1 MSSTRFNPVY
11 PLLEDPDGNGATF
24 NRDDILPSQKD
35 TLGSYLSSLTK
46 GTIPGQ
52 SSGQLFEQPFTY
64 DGQLPPNHANPFPV
78 ADAGSQPVF
87 TDQPGLAAAVDLSTL
102 PDSIFSDQDMNPIVQ
117 TGGLGTASGDIRLTG
132 HELLPGV
139 VGATSPD
146 GKTITQ
152 SEGAYNYAR
161 SIGDALKSKNLNSG
175 GSTVSGGDG
184 ETTQPD
190 KSFSSDKLNAT
201 NATSRRVILGD
212 TLTGNMKSV
221 SYSVSNP
228 ETRDFK
234 KVSQDMMNAAMG
246 KVSEDKR
253 SAVQTGQ
260 ARISADE
267 MRAGSAPGYEN
278 FNRTTIAISSGD
290 DAFESGELLSETG
303 RYTTDS
309 IGTAYGPDDPF
320 TGFDTGNAAYSAFV
334 IGGAFIGA
342 VLGASA
348 AGVVIPPIA
357 PASVPAEIN
366 SGLRNTRKLKSGN
379 FRYEPAEGGLFAGF
393 EKGLEIAGNLTG
405 IGIDIPIY
413 VPTNPKAGFGD
424 CVVAGLA
431 SWLGVTYGIDIK
443 LILGG
448 GTVAG
453 VPIPVLNGNT
463 GIILAEIAVRLAA
476 LLVDPV
482 SRQYYMTMIRALN
495 RDTASLT
502 LKVSNVGDALA
513 STNAL
518 FNSALF
524 KFVNTLAK
532 IGDMAYT
539 QAAAIDLRVTDAEA
553 SPDAAYGEGFDFK
566 NPVNALLARG
576 FATRRVYGDKL
587 AGRRGS
593 TLSLSD
599 LPSAHLVPAGSSQVY
614 HSLLGN
620 DARLTK
626 FIPSGSSGR
635 TAKRISQADAQKIE
649 SILDAE
655 YMPFYFQDLR
665 TNEVIAF
672 HAFLDDVTDSYTAN
686 YNASSGYG
694 RIENV
699 QTYKD
704 TKRSVGC
711 TFHIIG
717 MNPTDFD
724 YMWWQINKL
733 TTMVYP
739 QWSQGRSLQT
749 GDGINFSQPFSQIP
763 TATPVIRVRIGDL
776 IRSNYSRFN
785 LKRLFGYQDTE
796 KGQSQKLT
804 DVSYTVGPG
813 TFNVCTASGTTTQST
828 GTVTL
833 TEKKRVISRVKAS
846 TLTPGAAGIVVL
858 LPDGQRILLDSVLSL
873 DPDFTG
879 TNDAGSLVT
888 DFYNPAENSVVR
900 SFESAM
906 GMGLAA
912 VVTSLNFTWMDALW
926 GVGEDGSGN
935 RAPRSCKV
943 QMNFEPIH
951 DIAPGLDHEG
961 FNRAPIYPVGNLVN
975 GIIEG
980 GEQEPYGPGTQRRSE
995 AASKNTADKQIY
1007 EQAIKPNTF
1016 KKLF

>member
-1 MSSTRFNPVY
+1 MSSTRFDPPY
-11 PLLEDPDGNGATF
+11 PLIEDADGDGTTF
-24 NRDDILPSQKD
+24 NKDDISQAQKE
-35 TLGSYLSSLTK
+35 TLGKYLSSLTK
-46 GTIPGQ
+46 GYKPG
-52 SSGQLFEQPFTY
+52 LEDERPFEY
-64 DGQLPPNHANPFPV
+64 DGQIPPNHANPFPIEATEAV
-78 ADAGSQPVF
+78 RPQSRF
-87 TDQPGLAAAVDLSTL
+87 EDQSGLTAAVDLSTV
-102 PDSIFSDQDMNPIVQ
+102 PDAIFSDQDANPIVK
-117 TGGLGTASGDIRLTG
+117 TGGLGTASSNINLTG
-132 HELLPGV
+132 HELLPGM
-139 VGATSPD
+139 VGATVP
-146 GKTITQ
+146 GGETLTQ
-152 SEGAYNYAR
+152 SEGAYNYAK
-161 SIGDALKSKNLNSG
+161 SLGVALGEKNLNSG
-175 GSTVSGGDG
+175 GSIVKYGGGDSS
-184 ETTQPD
+184 QDD

-201 NATSRRVILGD
+201 NATSKRVMLGD
-212 TLTGNMKSV
+212 TLTGRMKSV
-221 SYSVSNP
+221 SYDPTDVK
-228 ETRDFK
+228 RQGFK
-234 KVSQDMMNAAMG
+234 GVAQEIMDAAMG
-246 KVSEDKR
+246 GTNRKKT
-253 SAVQTGQ
+253 QTGQ
-260 ARISADE
+260 ATVAAAD
-267 MRAGSAPGYEN
+267 MRAGVTTAGVG
-278 FNRTTIAISSGD
+278 FNRTTAEGGND
-290 DAFESGELLSETG
+290 NFESGEEDAGTG
-303 RYTTDS
+303 NYTMRS
-309 IGTAYGPDDPF
+309 IGAAYGPDDPF

-334 IGGAFIGA
+334 IGAAFIGA
-342 VLGASA
+342 VLGAA
-348 AGVVIPPIA
+348 AVGIIIPPLA
-357 PASVPAEIN
+357 PAAVPAEIN
-366 SGLRNTRKLKSGN
+366 SGLRNTRKLKSGK
-379 FRYEPAEGGLFAGF
+379 FRYEPIEGGFFAAF
-393 EKGLEIAGNLTG
+393 EQGLEIASNLSG
-405 IGIDIPIY
+405 VGIDIPIY
-413 VPTNPKAGFGD
+413 SPTNPKAGFGD

-448 GTVAG
+448 NTGAG
-453 VPIPVLNGNT
+453 IPIPVLNGNT
-463 GIILAEIAVRLAA
+463 AIILASIAIRLAVV
-476 LLVDPV
+476 LIDPV
-482 SRQYYMTMIRALN
+482 SRQYYMTMLRALN

-502 LKVSNVGDALA
+502 SALKVSSVGDALA

-539 QAAAIDLRVTDAEA
+539 QACAIDLRLTDAEA
-553 SPDAAYGEGFDFK
+553 SPEATYGAGFNFTT
-566 NPVNALLARG
+566 NPVGALLARG
-576 FATRRVYGDKL
+576 FAARRVYGDTL

-599 LPSAHLVPAGSSQVY
+599 LPSAHLVPAGSSQAY
-614 HSLLGN
+614 HSLLGG
-620 DARLTK
+620 DKRLTT
-626 FIPSGSSGR
+626 FVPSGSSGR

-672 HAFLDDVTDSYTAN
+672 HAFLDDVSDSYTAN

-717 MNPTDFD
+717 MNPADFD

-739 QWSQGRSLQT
+739 QWSQGRSLT
-749 GDGINFSQPFSQIP
+749 GKLNDIDVNFTQPFSQIP
-763 TATPVIRVRIGDL
+763 MATPVIRVRIGDL

-796 KGQSQKLT
+796 KKQSTTGQGTTFYQIKPGQYIGAEPFPIITVKETSTAIRSPLPFDLEGPPGVAFLLVSGDKAGSQ
-804 DVSYTVGPG
+804 VFVEAGNY
-813 TFNVCTASGTTTQST
+813 TASIAQTFD
-828 GTVTL
+828 
-833 TEKKRVISRVKAS
+833 AS
-846 TLTPGAAGIVVL
+846 GNI
-858 LPDGQRILLDSVLSL
+858 
-873 DPDFTG
+873 
-879 TNDAGSLVT
+879 T
-888 DFYNPAENSVVR
+888 DFYSPTENSVVR

-980 GEQEPYGPGTQRRSE
+980 GEQEPYGPGTQRRSD
-995 AASKNTADKQIY
+995 AAATNSADKQIY

-1016 KKLF
+1016 NKLF

>member
-1 MSSTRFNPVY
+1 MSSTRFNPPY
-11 PLLEDPDGNGATF
+11 PLIEDTNGDGTTF
-24 NRDDILPSQKD
+24 NKDDISQAQKE
-35 TLGSYLSSLTK
+35 TLGYYLSTLTK
-46 GTIPGQ
+46 GSTPGLE
-52 SSGQLFEQPFTY
+52 SGQPFEY
-64 DGQLPPNHANPFPV
+64 DGQIPPNHANPFPV
-78 ADAGSQPVF
+78 TAVGKQLGF
-87 TDQPGLAAAVDLSTL
+87 TDQQSLSAAVDLGNA
-102 PDSIFSDQDMNPIVQ
+102 PDAIFSDQDANPIVQ
-117 TGGLGTASGDIRLTG
+117 TGALGIASGDIIADEEIGLTG
-132 HELLPGV
+132 HVLLSSV
-139 VGATSPD
+139 VGATVPG
-146 GKTITQ
+146 GKTLTL
-152 SEGAYNYAR
+152 SDGAYNYAK
-161 SIGDALKSKNLNSG
+161 SLGDALGAKNLNSG
-175 GSTVSGGDG
+175 GFTVAS
-184 ETTQPD
+184 PNKNKSFLD
-190 KSFSSDKLNAT
+190 KTFSSDSINSE
-201 NATSRRVILGD
+201 NATSKRVMLGD
-212 TLTGNMKSV
+212 TLTGRMKSV
-221 SYSVSNP
+221 SYDPTDVK
-228 ETRDFK
+228 RQGFK
-234 KVSQDMMNAAMG
+234 GVAQEIMDAAMG
-246 KVSEDKR
+246 GSDRKKT
-253 SAVQTGQ
+253 QTGQ
-260 ARISADE
+260 ATVAAAD
-267 MRAGSAPGYEN
+267 MRAGVTTAGVG
-278 FNRTTIAISSGD
+278 FNRTTAEGGND
-290 DAFESGELLSETG
+290 NFESGEEDAGTG
-303 RYTTDS
+303 NYTMRS
-309 IGTAYGPDDPF
+309 IGAAYGPDDPF

-334 IGGAFIGA
+334 IGTAFIGA
-342 VLGASA
+342 VLGAA
-348 AGVVIPPIA
+348 AVGIIIPPLA
-357 PASVPAEIN
+357 PAAVPAEIN
-366 SGLRNTRKLKSGN
+366 SGLRSTRKLKSGK
-379 FRYEPAEGGLFAGF
+379 FRYEPIDGGFFAAF
-393 EKGLEIAGNLTG
+393 EQGLEIASNLSG
-405 IGIDIPIY
+405 VGIDIPIY
-413 VPTNPKAGFGD
+413 SPTNPKAGFGD

-448 GTVAG
+448 NTGAG
-453 VPIPVLNGNT
+453 IPIPVLNGNT
-463 GIILAEIAVRLAA
+463 AIILASIAIRLAA
-476 LLVDPV
+476 VLIDPV
-482 SRQYYMTMIRALN
+482 SRQYYMIMLRALN

-502 LKVSNVGDALA
+502 STLKVSSVGDALA

-539 QAAAIDLRVTDAEA
+539 QACAIDLRLTDAEA
-553 SPDAAYGEGFDFK
+553 SPEAAYGAGFNFTT
-566 NPVNALLARG
+566 NPVGALLARG
-576 FATRRVYGDKL
+576 FAARRVYGDTL

-599 LPSAHLVPAGSSQVY
+599 LPSAHLVPAGSSQAY
-614 HSLLGN
+614 HSLLGS
-620 DARLTK
+620 DKRLTT
-626 FIPSGSSGR
+626 FVPSGSSGR

-672 HAFLDDVTDSYTAN
+672 HAFLDDISDSYTAN

-717 MNPTDFD
+717 MNPADFD

-749 GDGINFSQPFSQIP
+749 GDGFNFTQPFSQIP
-763 TATPVIRVRIGDL
+763 MATPVIRVRIGDL

-785 LKRLFGYQDTE
+785 LKRLFGNQDTDKDQTSDFPISTKHYLPYE
-796 KGQSQKLT
+796 YIDIRNQLGQLSVFNNTAGKKIECSKETL
-804 DVSYTVGPG
+804 DFGETVFGPLS
-813 TFNVCTASGTTTQST
+813 VTATLPGQLGPVKCFLRGHRTIKVNIST
-828 GTVTL
+828 
-833 TEKKRVISRVKAS
+833 KNAAS
-846 TLTPGAAGIVVL
+846 
-858 LPDGQRILLDSVLSL
+858 
-873 DPDFTG
+873 
-879 TNDAGSLVT
+879 
-888 DFYNPAENSVVR
+888 DFYNPTENSVVR
-900 SFESAM
+900 SFETAM

-980 GEQEPYGPGTQRRSE
+980 GEQEPYGPGTQRRSD
-995 AASKNTADKQIY
+995 AAATNSADKLIY

-1016 KKLF
+1016 NKLF

>member
-1 MSSTRFNPVY
+1 MSSTRFNPPY
-11 PLLEDPDGNGATF
+11 PLIEDTNGDGATF
-24 NRDDILPSQKD
+24 NKDDISQAQKE
-35 TLGSYLSSLTK
+35 TLGYYLSSLTK
-46 GTIPGQ
+46 GSEPGLE
-52 SSGQLFEQPFTY
+52 SGQPFEY
-64 DGQLPPNHANPFPV
+64 DGQTPPNHANPFPIEAIEAV
-78 ADAGSQPVF
+78 RPQSRF
-87 TDQPGLAAAVDLSTL
+87 EDQPGLTAAVDLSTT
-102 PDSIFSDQDMNPIVQ
+102 PDAIFSDQDANPIVK
-117 TGGLGTASGDIRLTG
+117 TGGLGIASSDIKLTG
-132 HELLPGV
+132 HELLPGM
-139 VGATSPD
+139 VGATTP
-146 GKTITQ
+146 GGETLTQ
-152 SEGAYNYAR
+152 SEGAYNYAK
-161 SIGDALKSKNLNSG
+161 SLGVALGEKNLNSG
-175 GSTVSGGDG
+175 GSIVKYGEGDSS
-184 ETTQPD
+184 QDD

-201 NATSRRVILGD
+201 NATSKRVMLGD
-212 TLTGNMKSV
+212 TLTGRMKSV
-221 SYSVSNP
+221 SYDPTDVK
-228 ETRDFK
+228 RQGFK
-234 KVSQDMMNAAMG
+234 GVAQEIMDAAMG
-246 KVSEDKR
+246 GSDRKKT
-253 SAVQTGQ
+253 QTGQ
-260 ARISADE
+260 ATVAAAD
-267 MRAGSAPGYEN
+267 MRAGVTTAGVG
-278 FNRTTIAISSGD
+278 FNRTTAEIGND
-290 DAFESGELLSETG
+290 NFESGEEDAGTG
-303 RYTTDS
+303 NYTMRS
-309 IGTAYGPDDPF
+309 IGAAYGPDDPF

-334 IGGAFIGA
+334 IGAAFIGA
-342 VLGASA
+342 VLGAA
-348 AGVVIPPIA
+348 AVGIIIPPLA
-357 PASVPAEIN
+357 PAAVPAEIN
-366 SGLRNTRKLKSGN
+366 SGLRNTRKLKSGK
-379 FRYEPAEGGLFAGF
+379 FRYEPIEGGFFAAF
-393 EKGLEIAGNLTG
+393 EQGLEIASNLSG
-405 IGIDIPIY
+405 VGIDIPIY
-413 VPTNPKAGFGD
+413 APTNPKAGFGD

-476 LLVDPV
+476 ILIDPV
-482 SRQYYMTMIRALN
+482 SRQYYMTMLRALN

-502 LKVSNVGDALA
+502 SSLKVSSVGDALA

-539 QAAAIDLRVTDAEA
+539 QACAIDLRLTDAEA
-553 SPDAAYGEGFDFK
+553 IPEAAYGTGFNFTA
-566 NPVNALLARG
+566 NPVGALLARG
-576 FATRRVYGDKL
+576 FAARRVYGDKL
-587 AGRRGS
+587 TGRRGS
-593 TLSLSD
+593 TLSLAD
-599 LPSAHLVPAGSSQVY
+599 LPSAHLVPAGSSQAY
-614 HSLLGN
+614 RALLGN
-620 DARLTK
+620 DPKLISFT
-626 FIPSGSSGR
+626 PEGNSGR

-717 MNPTDFD
+717 MNPSDFD

-749 GDGINFSQPFSQIP
+749 GDGVKFAQPFSQIP
-763 TATPVIRVRIGDL
+763 MATPVIRVRIGDL

-785 LKRLFGYQDTE
+785 LKRLFGYQDVE
-796 KGQSQKLT
+796 KEQS
-804 DVSYTVGPG
+804 
-813 TFNVCTASGTTTQST
+813 TTTPPTSYRLIPGYYLAVDFFGNTTDDLVAIKGDEVFPTPIKHFT
-828 GTVTL
+828 GNGFVFSNGITSVFVSDLSSQVQTTAPL
-833 TEKKRVISRVKAS
+833 DAS
-846 TLTPGAAGIVVL
+846 TLI
-858 LPDGQRILLDSVLSL
+858 
-873 DPDFTG
+873 
-879 TNDAGSLVT
+879 T
-888 DFYNPAENSVVR
+888 DFYNPSKNSVVR
-900 SFESAM
+900 SFETAM

-912 VVTSLNFTWMDALW
+912 VVTSLNFTWMDNSILW

-980 GEQEPYGPGTQRRSE
+980 GEQEPYGPGTQRRSD
-995 AASKNTADKQIY
+995 AAATNSADKLVY
-1007 EQAIKPNTF
+1007 EQAIKPNTL

>member
-1 MSSTRFNPVY
+1 MSSTRFDPPY
-11 PLLEDPDGNGATF
+11 PLLDDTEGNGATF
-24 NRDDILPSQKD
+24 DKDDILPEQKT
-35 TLGSYLSSLTK
+35 TLGAYLSSLTK

-52 SSGQLFEQPFTY
+52 DSGQPFAY

-78 ADAGSQPVF
+78 AGAGTQSGF
-87 TDQPGLAAAVDLSTL
+87 TDQPGLAAAVDLSTT
-102 PDSIFSDQDMNPIVQ
+102 PDSIFSLQAANPIVR
-117 TGGLGTASGDIRLTG
+117 TGDLGKASSDIGLTG

-139 VGATSPD
+139 VGTSTP
-146 GKTITQ
+146 GGETETQ
-152 SEGAYNYAR
+152 SVGAYNYAK
-161 SIGDALKSKNLNSG
+161 SLGDALGRKNLNSG
-175 GSTVSGGDG
+175 GSTVVGSQGRV
-184 ETTQPD
+184 TYPD
-190 KSFSSDKLNAT
+190 KKFSSDSINST
-201 NATSRRVILGD
+201 NATSKRVLLGD
-212 TLTGNMKSV
+212 TLTGHMKSV
-221 SYSVSNP
+221 SYDPTNV
-228 ETRDFK
+228 ERQGFK
-234 KVSQDMMNAAMG
+234 GVAQEIMDAAMG
-246 KVSEDKR
+246 DKKV
-253 SAVQTGQ
+253 Q
-260 ARISADE
+260 AGLKTVSTAD
-267 MRAGSAPGYEN
+267 MRAAATTVGNG
-278 FNRTTIAISSGD
+278 FNRTTAEGGN
-290 DAFESGELLSETG
+290 DAFESGEDGAGASN
-303 RYTTDS
+303 YTMDS
-309 IGTAYGPDDPF
+309 IGTAYGPEDPF

-334 IGGAFIGA
+334 VGAAFIGA
-342 VLGASA
+342 VLGAA
-348 AGVVIPPIA
+348 ALGIIIPPIA
-357 PASVPAEIN
+357 PASVPAQIN
-366 SGLRNTRKLKSGN
+366 SGLQNTRKLKSGK

-393 EKGLEIAGNLTG
+393 EKGLEIASNLSG

-413 VPTNPKAGFGD
+413 APTNPKAGFGD

-431 SWLGVTYGIDIK
+431 SWLGVTYGIDIS

-476 LLVDPV
+476 ILIDPV
-482 SRQYYMTMIRALN
+482 SRQYYMTMIRTLN

-502 LKVSNVGDALA
+502 SSLKVTSVGDALA

-539 QAAAIDLRVTDAEA
+539 QASAIDLRLTDAEA
-553 SPDAAYGEGFDFK
+553 SPDSAYGAGFNFTE
-566 NPVNALLARG
+566 NPVGALLARG
-576 FATRRVYGDKL
+576 FAARRVYGDTL

-599 LPSAHLVPAGSSQVY
+599 LPSAHLVPAGSTQAY
-614 HSLLGN
+614 RSLLGN
-620 DARLTK
+620 DKLTS

-717 MNPTDFD
+717 MNPSDFD

-749 GDGINFSQPFSQIP
+749 SDGVNFSQPFSQIP

-804 DVSYTVGPG
+804 DASYTIGPG
-813 TFNVCTASGTTTQST
+813 LFDICTAGGVQTNIINGQL
-828 GTVTL
+828 TL
-833 TEKKRVISRVKAS
+833 FKKTKVISVTRSNDNTARS
-846 TLTPGAAGIVVL
+846 GAKNIALLSNGQYVL
-858 LPDGQRILLDSVLSL
+858 VDDANLETE
-873 DPDFTG
+873 FTG
-879 TNDAGSLVT
+879 INDAGSLIT

-995 AASKNTADKQIY
+995 AAATNSADKLVY

>member
-1 MSSTRFNPVY
+1 MSSTRFNPPY
-11 PLLEDPDGNGATF
+11 PLIEDTNDDGTTF
-24 NRDDILPSQKD
+24 NKDDISQAQKE
-35 TLGSYLSSLTK
+35 TLGYYLSSLTK
-46 GTIPGQ
+46 GSKPGLE
-52 SSGQLFEQPFTY
+52 SGQPFEY
-64 DGQLPPNHANPFPV
+64 DGQLPLNHANPFPIEAIEAV
-78 ADAGSQPVF
+78 RPQSRF
-87 TDQPGLAAAVDLSTL
+87 EDQPGLTAAVDLSTT
-102 PDSIFSDQDMNPIVQ
+102 PDAIFSDQDANPIVK
-117 TGGLGTASGDIRLTG
+117 TGGLGIASSNIKLTG
-132 HELLPGV
+132 HELLPGM
-139 VGATSPD
+139 VGATVPGGETS
-146 GKTITQ
+146 TL
-152 SEGAYNYAR
+152 SEGAYNYAK
-161 SIGDALKSKNLNSG
+161 SLGDALGEKNLNSG
-175 GSTVSGGDG
+175 GFRVVSPNDSESYPAKKFSGDAI
-184 ETTQPD
+184 
-190 KSFSSDKLNAT
+190 NT
-201 NATSRRVILGD
+201 NTATSKRVMLGD
-212 TLTGNMKSV
+212 TLTGRMKSI
-221 SYSVSNP
+221 SYDPTDVK
-228 ETRDFK
+228 RQGFK
-234 KVSQDMMNAAMG
+234 GVAQEIMDAAMG
-246 KVSEDKR
+246 GTNRKMT
-253 SAVQTGQ
+253 QTGQ
-260 ARISADE
+260 ATVAAAD
-267 MRAGSAPGYEN
+267 MRAGVTTAGVG
-278 FNRTTIAISSGD
+278 FNRTTAEGGND
-290 DAFESGELLSETG
+290 NFESGEEDAGTG
-303 RYTTDS
+303 NYTMRS
-309 IGTAYGPDDPF
+309 IGAAYGPDDPF

-334 IGGAFIGA
+334 IGAAFIGA
-342 VLGASA
+342 VLGAA
-348 AGVVIPPIA
+348 AVGIIIPPLA
-357 PASVPAEIN
+357 PAAVPAEIN
-366 SGLRNTRKLKSGN
+366 SGLRNTRKLKSGK
-379 FRYEPAEGGLFAGF
+379 FRYEPIEGGFFAAF
-393 EKGLEIAGNLTG
+393 EQGLEIASNLSG
-405 IGIDIPIY
+405 VGIDIPIY
-413 VPTNPKAGFGD
+413 SPTNPKAGFGD

-448 GTVAG
+448 NTGAG
-453 VPIPVLNGNT
+453 IPIPVLNGNT
-463 GIILAEIAVRLAA
+463 AIILASIAIRLAA
-476 LLVDPV
+476 VLIDPV
-482 SRQYYMTMIRALN
+482 SRQYYMTMLRALN

-502 LKVSNVGDALA
+502 SALKVSSVGDALA

-539 QAAAIDLRVTDAEA
+539 QACAIDLRLTDAEA
-553 SPDAAYGEGFDFK
+553 SPEATYGAGFNFTT
-566 NPVNALLARG
+566 NPVGALLARG
-576 FATRRVYGDKL
+576 FAARRVYGDTL

-599 LPSAHLVPAGSSQVY
+599 LPSAHLVPAGSSQAY
-614 HSLLGN
+614 HSLLGG
-620 DARLTK
+620 DKRLTT
-626 FIPSGSSGR
+626 FVPSGSSGR

-717 MNPTDFD
+717 MNPSDFD

-739 QWSQGRSLQT
+739 QWSQGRNLQAT
-749 GDGINFSQPFSQIP
+749 LDNGADFNFTQPFSQIP
-763 TATPVIRVRIGDL
+763 MATPVIRVRIGDL

-796 KGQSQKLT
+796 KKQSDETVVTYYLPAGSYVSTFTNEFVEITNEIVLGHTLPKLALANTNKAVSAVDGQSFFYKRNDVKQK
-804 DVSYTVGPG
+804 SANANK
-813 TFNVCTASGTTTQST
+813 NVNAS
-828 GTVTL
+828 
-833 TEKKRVISRVKAS
+833 
-846 TLTPGAAGIVVL
+846 
-858 LPDGQRILLDSVLSL
+858 
-873 DPDFTG
+873 
-879 TNDAGSLVT
+879 

-900 SFESAM
+900 SFETAM

-980 GEQEPYGPGTQRRSE
+980 GEPEPYGPGTQKRAE
-995 AASKNTADKQIY
+995 AAATNSADKLVY